1 MDECGLKMDQAMNE
15 MTLFCEHS
23 FLANQRRLGL
33 ASAARARLGMLA
45 ALLTA
50 MALAAPSVH
59 ADGQV
64 NDTQFDSLLAAIAT
78 GGQVTFLSTGTM
90 VFPNPIT
97 ISQDTIL
104 DASSVSYTL
113 SGGNTGRLFKV
124 NAGASLTLI
133 NLSLANGQADN
144 GGAIWNDGAVL
155 ASNCTFS
162 GNTAMGTNGNNGA
175 NGKNQTIGG
184 NGGNGTDGKPE
195 RGGAIYNLGSL
206 VLNYCSFTSNSA
218 NGGNGGAGGNG
229 GDGAW
234 QGGNGGNGGN
244 GGIAYGGAIYNQGF
258 AFLTNCFLTTNSC
271 TGGSGGSGGTN
282 GAGSLRAT
290 YPGSGGAGAAGS
302 GAGIYNAGT
311 IIVCQS
317 AFAQNGCNGGAS
329 SKAGIQSNLTHGND
343 GTPGGT
349 GMGGGMCNAGT
360 ATVINSTFALNF
372 VAGADGGGGG
382 DGSLDAFG
390 VGGNGGNGG
399 NGWGGGFH
407 SSGSAALT
415 NCTLASNGATG
426 GGAGPKGTGGTR
438 SGSDGGLG
446 AGLGGNISTSGG
458 TCSLRNCL
466 VANSQ
471 TNLNSYGTLID
482 LGYNLSSDAS
492 SHFTAFGSRNATGP
506 LLLPLAYNGGFTP
519 TMALSPNSPAN
530 GTGGTSLSVDQRG
543 MPRNVGNI
551 GAYESSLT
559 VQGGVTEGDAGLKNI
574 TLTMSGS
581 GLTNQ
586 TSVTASNGFYSFNY
600 LLPGTYTVSPPLGG
614 SGFTPTNRTVTVD
627 ATNIITDAYFVAN
640 PPRLLGLT
648 RSNLQTV
655 AINGVG
661 VPNQVYRLLA
671 STNLIGW
678 EPVRTNTANFQG
690 TLFYSIPLSTN
701 VPVRFFHLGPR

>member
-1 MDECGLKMDQAMNE
+1 
-15 MTLFCEHS
+15 MTLCFGS
-23 FLANQRRLGL
+23 IPLAQDRRLG
-33 ASAARARLGMLA
+33 RAFQAWAKLCTLV

-50 MALAAPSVH
+50 LALAVLRVQ

-104 DASSVSYTL
+104 DASSVALTL

-133 NLSLANGQADN
+133 NLSLVNGQADN
-144 GGAIWNDGAVL
+144 GGAIWNDGGAVL

-162 GNTAMGTNGNNGA
+162 GNTAIGTNGNNGA

-184 NGGNGTDGKPE
+184 NGGNGANGIPE

-218 NGGNGGAGGNG
+218 TGGNGGAGGNG

-258 AFLTNCFLTTNSC
+258 AFLTNCFVATNSC

-282 GAGSLRAT
+282 GAGSLRPT

-311 IIVCQS
+311 IVVCQS

-329 SKAGIQSNLTHGND
+329 SQAGIQSNLTHGND
-343 GTPGGT
+343 GSPGGT

-360 ATVINSTFALNF
+360 ATVVNSTFALNF
-372 VAGADGGGGG
+372 VTGANGGGGG
-382 DGSLDAFG
+382 NGSLDAFG

-407 SSGSAALT
+407 SSGSAVLT
-415 NCTLASNGATG
+415 NCTLASNGAAG
-426 GGAGPKGTGGTR
+426 GSPGLPGTGGAR
-438 SGSDGGLG
+438 SGSDGSLG
-446 AGLGGNISTSGG
+446 AGRGGNISTSGG

-492 SHFTAFGSRNATGP
+492 CHFTAFGSRNTTDP
-506 LLLPLAYNGGFTP
+506 QLYPLADNGGFTP
-519 TMALSPNSPAN
+519 TMALPPNSPAN
-530 GTGGTSLSVDQRG
+530 GTGGTSLSIDQRD

-559 VQGGVTEGDAGLKNI
+559 VQGRVTEGDAGLKNI
-574 TLTMSGS
+574 TLTMTGS

-614 SGFTPTNRTVTVD
+614 TGFTPTNQTVTVD
-627 ATNIITDAYFVAN
+627 ATDLITNADFAVN

-648 RSNLQTV
+648 RSSLQAGT
-655 AINGVG
+655 INGVG

-671 STNLIGW
+671 STNLIDW

-690 TLFYSIPLSTN
+690 TLFYSLPLSTN